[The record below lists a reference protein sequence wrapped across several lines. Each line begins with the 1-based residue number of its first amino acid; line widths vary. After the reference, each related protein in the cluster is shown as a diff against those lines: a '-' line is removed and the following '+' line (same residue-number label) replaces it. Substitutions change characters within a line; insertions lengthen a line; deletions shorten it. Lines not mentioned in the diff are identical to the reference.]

1 MTHFIIFGILSYL
14 IGAIPIGLIL
24 SKSLRGIDIRNYG
37 SGSIGMSNIQ
47 RNLGNFPAAVVLILD
62 MTKSFLPILYV
73 RYFLPDP
80 QILETIS
87 ALGALTGHC
96 WPIFAKFRGGRGVAT
111 GWGSL
116 LILSPITGIISGII
130 GIPIIIM
137 YKFISLGSII
147 GATSGCI
154 SMMLLSITRYHSFE
168 YLWYALL
175 GNIIVVYKHKENI
188 QRLLEGTERKIGKAR
203 KYHKTE
209 NWNCWNH

>member
-1 MTHFIIFGILSYL
+1 MTNFIIFGILSYL

-47 RNLGNFPAAVVLILD
+47 RNLGNFPASIVLILD

-154 SMMLLSITRYHSFE
+154 SMMLLSINRYHSFE

-188 QRLLEGTERKIGKAR
+188 QRLLEGTERKIGKA
-203 KYHKTE
+203 
-209 NWNCWNH
+209 

>member
-1 MTHFIIFGILSYL
+1 MTNFIIFGIISYL

-116 LILSPITGIISGII
+116 LILSS
-130 GIPIIIM
+130 
-137 YKFISLGSII
+137 
-147 GATSGCI
+147 
-154 SMMLLSITRYHSFE
+154 
-168 YLWYALL
+168 
-175 GNIIVVYKHKENI
+175 
-188 QRLLEGTERKIGKAR
+188 
-203 KYHKTE
+203 
-209 NWNCWNH
+209 

>member
-1 MTHFIIFGILSYL
+1 MTNFIIFGILSYL

-47 RNLGNFPAAVVLILD
+47 RNLGNFPAAVVLTLD

-188 QRLLEGTERKIGKAR
+188 QRLLEGTERKIGKA
-203 KYHKTE
+203 
-209 NWNCWNH
+209 

>member
-1 MTHFIIFGILSYL
+1 MTNFIIFGILSYL

-37 SGSIGMSNIQ
+37 SGGIGMSNIQ
-47 RNLGNFPAAVVLILD
+47 RNLGNFPAAVVLTLD

-73 RYFLPDP
+73 RYFLPDS

-188 QRLLEGTERKIGKAR
+188 QRLLEGTERKIGKA
-203 KYHKTE
+203 
-209 NWNCWNH
+209 

>member
-1 MTHFIIFGILSYL
+1 MTNFIIFGIISYL

-188 QRLLEGTERKIGKAR
+188 QRLLEGTERKIGKA
-203 KYHKTE
+203 
-209 NWNCWNH
+209 

>member
-1 MTHFIIFGILSYL
+1 MTNFIIFGILSYL

-188 QRLLEGTERKIGKAR
+188 QRLLEGTERKIGKA
-203 KYHKTE
+203 
-209 NWNCWNH
+209 

>member
-1 MTHFIIFGILSYL
+1 MTNFIIFGTLSYL

-47 RNLGNFPAAVVLILD
+47 RNLGNFPAAVVLTLD

-188 QRLLEGTERKIGKAR
+188 QRLLEGTERKIGKA
-203 KYHKTE
+203 
-209 NWNCWNH
+209 

>member
-1 MTHFIIFGILSYL
+1 MTNFIIFGILSYL

-154 SMMLLSITRYHSFE
+154 SMMLLSITRYHAFE

-188 QRLLEGTERKIGKAR
+188 QRLLEGTERKIGKA
-203 KYHKTE
+203 
-209 NWNCWNH
+209 

>member
-1 MTHFIIFGILSYL
+1 MTNFIIFGILSYL

-47 RNLGNFPAAVVLILD
+47 RNLGNLPAAVVLILD

-73 RYFLPDP
+73 RYFIPDP

-188 QRLLEGTERKIGKAR
+188 QRLLEGTERKIGKA
-203 KYHKTE
+203 
-209 NWNCWNH
+209 

>member
-1 MTHFIIFGILSYL
+1 MTNFIIFGIISYL

-62 MTKSFLPILYV
+62 MTKSFLHILYV

-188 QRLLEGTERKIGKAR
+188 QRLLEGTERKIGKA
-203 KYHKTE
+203 
-209 NWNCWNH
+209 

>member
-1 MTHFIIFGILSYL
+1 MTNFIIFGTLSYL

-37 SGSIGMSNIQ
+37 SGGIGMSNIQ
-47 RNLGNFPAAVVLILD
+47 RNLGNFPAAVVLTLD

-188 QRLLEGTERKIGKAR
+188 QRLLEGTERKIGKA
-203 KYHKTE
+203 
-209 NWNCWNH
+209 

>member
-1 MTHFIIFGILSYL
+1 MTNFIIFGILSYL

-47 RNLGNFPAAVVLILD
+47 RNLGNFPAAVVLTLD

-116 LILSPITGIISGII
+116 LILSPITGIIAGII
-130 GIPIIIM
+130 GVPIMIM

-188 QRLLEGTERKIGKAR
+188 QRLLEGTERKIGKA
-203 KYHKTE
+203 
-209 NWNCWNH
+209 

>member
-37 SGSIGMSNIQ
+37 SGSIGMSNIH
-47 RNLGNFPAAVVLILD
+47 RNLCNFPAAVVLILD

-188 QRLLEGTERKIGKAR
+188 QRLLEGTERKIGKA
-203 KYHKTE
+203 
-209 NWNCWNH
+209 

>member
-1 MTHFIIFGILSYL
+1 MTNFIIFGTLSYL

-47 RNLGNFPAAVVLILD
+47 RNLGNFPAAVVLTLD

-188 QRLLEGTERKIGKAR
+188 QRLL
-203 KYHKTE
+203 
-209 NWNCWNH
+209 

>member
-1 MTHFIIFGILSYL
+1 MTNFIIFGTLSYL

-47 RNLGNFPAAVVLILD
+47 RNLGNFPAAVVLTLD

-73 RYFLPDP
+73 RYFLPDT

-188 QRLLEGTERKIGKAR
+188 QRLLEGTERKIGKA
-203 KYHKTE
+203 
-209 NWNCWNH
+209 

>member
-47 RNLGNFPAAVVLILD
+47 RNLGNFPASIVLILD

-188 QRLLEGTERKIGKAR
+188 QRLLEGTERKIGKA
-203 KYHKTE
+203 
-209 NWNCWNH
+209 

>member
-1 MTHFIIFGILSYL
+1 MTNFIIFGILSYL

-116 LILSPITGIISGII
+116 LILSPINGIISGII

-188 QRLLEGTERKIGKAR
+188 QRLLEGTERKIGKA
-203 KYHKTE
+203 
-209 NWNCWNH
+209 

>member
-188 QRLLEGTERKIGKAR
+188 QRLLEGTERKIGKA
-203 KYHKTE
+203 
-209 NWNCWNH
+209 

>member
-1 MTHFIIFGILSYL
+1 
-14 IGAIPIGLIL
+14 
-24 SKSLRGIDIRNYG
+24 
-37 SGSIGMSNIQ
+37 MSNIQ

-188 QRLLEGTERKIGKAR
+188 QRLLEGTERKIGKA
-203 KYHKTE
+203 
-209 NWNCWNH
+209 

>member
-1 MTHFIIFGILSYL
+1 MTNFIIFGILSYL

-47 RNLGNFPAAVVLILD
+47 RNLGNFPAAVVLTLD

-73 RYFLPDP
+73 RYFIPDP

-188 QRLLEGTERKIGKAR
+188 QRLLEGTERKIGKA
-203 KYHKTE
+203 
-209 NWNCWNH
+209 

>member
-1 MTHFIIFGILSYL
+1 MTNFIIFGILSYL

-37 SGSIGMSNIQ
+37 SGGIGMSNIQ
-47 RNLGNFPAAVVLILD
+47 RNLGNFPAAVVLTLD

-188 QRLLEGTERKIGKAR
+188 QRLLEGTERKIGKA
-203 KYHKTE
+203 
-209 NWNCWNH
+209 

>member
-1 MTHFIIFGILSYL
+1 MTNFIIFGILSYL

-154 SMMLLSITRYHSFE
+154 YMMLLSITRYHSFE

-188 QRLLEGTERKIGKAR
+188 QRLLEGTERKIGKA
-203 KYHKTE
+203 
-209 NWNCWNH
+209 

>member
-1 MTHFIIFGILSYL
+1 MTNLITFGILGYL

-47 RNLGNFPAAVVLILD
+47 RNLGNFPASIVLILD
-62 MTKSFLPILYV
+62 MTKSFLPILYA
-73 RYFLPDP
+73 RYFFPDP
-80 QILETIS
+80 QGLEVIS

-116 LILSPITGIISGII
+116 LILSPITGIIAGII
-130 GIPIIIM
+130 GVPIMIA
-137 YKFISLGSII
+137 YKFVSLGSII

-154 SMMLLSITRYHSFE
+154 SMMLLSIMRYHSFE
-168 YLWYALL
+168 YLWYALA
-175 GNIIVVYKHKENI
+175 GNIIVVYQHKENI
-188 QRLLEGTERKIGKAR
+188 QRLLGGTERKIGKA
-203 KYHKTE
+203 
-209 NWNCWNH
+209 

>member
-1 MTHFIIFGILSYL
+1 MTNFIIFGILSYL

-137 YKFISLGSII
+137 YNFISLGSII

-154 SMMLLSITRYHSFE
+154 SMMLLSITRYHSLE

-188 QRLLEGTERKIGKAR
+188 QRLLEGTERKIGKA
-203 KYHKTE
+203 
-209 NWNCWNH
+209 

>member
-1 MTHFIIFGILSYL
+1 MTNFIIFGIISYL

-154 SMMLLSITRYHSFE
+154 SMMLLSITRYHAFE

-188 QRLLEGTERKIGKAR
+188 QRLLEGTERKIGKA
-203 KYHKTE
+203 
-209 NWNCWNH
+209 